1 MKYFLL
7 ETNKGITHLPQLID
21 WHRKID
27 DRNLHIESAYK
38 LADKIIIFVKGKE
51 DTFYPDIISKPA
63 LLMSKAAKE
72 VVMMYEPR
80 TIWKNII
87 LLDKENENLE
97 RYFLPVFEEVYCL
110 DQESVYNMDQS
121 NLKKIIL
128 DAATVKE
135 HNIFRI
141 AGVGGQYIVANLD
154 IVESMLKRGM
164 RGMGVTELPVVTT
177 V

>member
-7 ETNKGITHLPQLID
+7 ETNKGITQLPQMVD

-27 DRNLHIESAYK
+27 DRNIHTESAYK
-38 LADKIIIFVKGKE
+38 LADRIIIFVKGNE

-80 TIWKNII
+80 TIWKDII
-87 LLDKENENLE
+87 LLDKEHENLK
-97 RYFLPVFEEVYCL
+97 RYFLPVFEEVHCL
-110 DQESVYNMDQS
+110 DKESVYNMDHG
-121 NLKKIIL
+121 NLKKIVL
-128 DAATVKE
+128 DAAVVKK

-141 AGVGGQYIVANLD
+141 AGVGRQYTVANLD

-164 RGMGVTELPVVTT
+164 KGLGITELLAEVTA
-177 V
+177 